1 MTDKIKVHEQ
11 LLELLNEKYITR
23 GEYLLSIKDS
33 LFSLGDK
40 VKIHEQLDEL
50 LQNGYI
56 TKDEYLVLIKDNL
69 TSVEEKKSNISK
81 EIKST
86 EHTILDKN
94 FIQRIKNAGSNVIG
108 IFYYIIFIIILNYLY
123 DLLLDVKR
131 EYFLREQGIN
141 TDYSQTNKIT
151 EFILNFDNIDS
162 IVENLNYLSE
172 FYYLIQNIVFLIF
185 LMDLYNLGYNLKN
198 IDKKI

>member
-69 TSVEEKKSNISK
+69 TSVEEKK
-81 EIKST
+81 IK
-86 EHTILDKN
+86 
-94 FIQRIKNAGSNVIG
+94 
-108 IFYYIIFIIILNYLY
+108 
-123 DLLLDVKR
+123 
-131 EYFLREQGIN
+131 YFERNQ
-141 TDYSQTNKIT
+141 KH
-151 EFILNFDNIDS
+151 
-162 IVENLNYLSE
+162 
-172 FYYLIQNIVFLIF
+172 
-185 LMDLYNLGYNLKN
+185 
-198 IDKKI
+198 